1 MENSFKEKSITD
13 IKGIKDV
20 RAKAFARLG
29 VYTVGDLLS
38 LCPIR
43 YENRAVVKKID
54 ELKQHDEVS
63 VIAYVNK
70 IVKKTLRRN
79 LTLYTVTVSDG
90 TGNLQISFYNQN
102 YIQQTL
108 KYNYRYIFFGTVTQG
123 FGSTLVMQNPVFE
136 KADDEN
142 AVNKFTQLQ
151 PIYPLVNG
159 LTQKTVRNAVSEA
172 LKLSREIT
180 SVNETDSDAHI
191 RTMSGIN
198 SRCELPVEILK
209 EFNLMK
215 EHDAKAS
222 IHFPKSITEAEEARR
237 RLAFDELLELQL
249 MLFNM
254 KRNCDRNGNMGI
266 RFSKTDITELT
277 STLPFELTDSQ
288 KSVWDDI
295 ESDMESQKIM
305 NRLVIGD
312 VGSGKTIV
320 AVMAMFK
327 AIRNGYQA
335 VYMAPTE
342 ILAEQHYSNI
352 RRFLEP
358 LGITVGLLTG
368 ALTAKNKREI
378 KKEIALGNIACII
391 GTQALIQDGMQFFK
405 PGIVITD
412 EQHRFGVRQRAMLSN
427 KETMPDILVMTATPI
442 PRTLA
447 LILYGDMDISSIK
460 TLPTGRLPI
469 KTYLANS
476 DMHYRVYT
484 WVRKLVKEG
493 QQAYIV
499 HPMIETNDETED
511 NGIVSATENYMMLS
525 DTAFE
530 GIPTALLHGKMKGA
544 EKDEIMRRF
553 ASGEIRVL
561 FTTTVVEV
569 GVDVSNATVMVIE
582 NAERFGL
589 AQLHQLRGR
598 VGRGALQSHCTLI
611 TDSKSELVKKRMKV
625 MTSGCDGFAISEKDL
640 ELRGPGEFFGTAQH
654 GIPAFKVANLYE
666 DIPILKDA
674 QRAAAIIAEKAD
686 EAEFKEY
693 IEYIASRITD
703 MVQL

>member
-1 MENSFKEKSITD
+1 MENSFKEKNITEL
-13 IKGIKDV
+13 KGIKDV

-29 VYTVGDLLS
+29 VYTIGDLLS

-43 YENRAVVKKID
+43 YENRAVVKKIN
-54 ELKQHDEVS
+54 ELSLHDEVS
-63 VIAYVNK
+63 VTAYVNN
-70 IVKKTLRRN
+70 ITKKVLRKN

-90 TGNLQISFYNQN
+90 TGTLPVTFFNQN
-102 YIQQTL
+102 YIERTF
-108 KYNYRYIFFGTVTQG
+108 KKNCRYIFFGTIEQG
-123 FGSTLVMQNPVFE
+123 SGSTLVMQNPVFSPVCDE
-136 KADDEN
+136 KDIEN
-142 AVNKFTQLQ
+142 FAQLQ

-159 LTQKTVRNAVSEA
+159 LTQKTIRNAVHEA
-172 LKLSREIT
+172 LKP
-180 SVNETDSDAHI
+180 A
-191 RTMSGIN
+191 GISAESKCIPERIN
-198 SRCELPVEILK
+198 PVQTELPEEILK
-209 EFNLMK
+209 RFNLMK
-215 EHDAKAS
+215 ESGAKTA
-222 IHFPKSITEAEEARR
+222 IHFPTSIIEAEEARR

-254 KRNCDRNGNMGI
+254 KRNCAENRGMGI
-266 RFSKTDITELT
+266 KFDKSDMHELT
-277 STLPFELTDSQ
+277 STLPFTLTDSQ
-288 KSVWDDI
+288 QEVWQDI
-295 ESDMESQKIM
+295 EKDMEEKKIM

-342 ILAEQHYSNI
+342 ILAEQHYANI
-352 RRFLEP
+352 KRYLEP

-368 ALTAKNKREI
+368 SLTAKNKRDI
-378 KKEIALGNIACII
+378 KERIALGEIDCII
-391 GTQALIQDGMQFFK
+391 GTQALIQEGMEFFK

-412 EQHRFGVRQRAMLSN
+412 EQHRFGVRQRAVLSE
-427 KETMPDILVMTATPI
+427 KETTPDILVMTATPI

-460 TLPTGRLPI
+460 ALPTGRLPI
-469 KTYLANS
+469 KTYLADS
-476 DMHYRVYT
+476 SMRGRVYT
-484 WVRKLVKEG
+484 WVRKLVEEG

-499 HPMIETNDETED
+499 HPMIENDEESTETT
-511 NGIVSATENYMMLS
+511 IVSATENYATQS
-525 DTAFE
+525 AATFK
-530 GIPTALLHGKMKGA
+530 GIPTALLHGKMKA
-544 EKDEIMRRF
+544 SEKDEIMRRF
-553 ASGEIRVL
+553 ASGEIKVL
-561 FTTTVVEV
+561 FSTTVIEV

-598 VGRGALQSHCTLI
+598 VGRGKLQSHCTLI

-674 QRAAAIIAEKAD
+674 QEAAAIIAEHA
-686 EAEFKEY
+686 AETDYKEY
-693 IEYIASRITD
+693 IDYVASKMTD
-703 MVQL
+703 FIQL